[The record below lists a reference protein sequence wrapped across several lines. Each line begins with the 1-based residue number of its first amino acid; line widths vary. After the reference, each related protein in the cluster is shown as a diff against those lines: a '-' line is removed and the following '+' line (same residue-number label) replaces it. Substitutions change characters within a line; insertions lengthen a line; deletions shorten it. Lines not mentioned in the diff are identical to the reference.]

1 MNQEKLKVLEM
12 LEKGTITAEEALRL
26 IELLQKGE
34 DPLKEDEPAV
44 KVTEDECDV
53 IDGNHTNQ
61 DKEAHKEHKNHEPN
75 LDFSWINDLK
85 NNVID
90 SAINISRYVGSQ
102 TYNAFG
108 FGRPDQFYST
118 SCDNIENLKSLK
130 LIGKNDRVE
139 VVGHQED
146 NIKIEARYKLKG
158 DSDLR
163 IEFEEEDGAYK
174 LSYDYN
180 AVHSMGLCI
189 KVPERQIP
197 YLSVDNKNAEIM
209 LKRVNAEKA
218 DLTTKNATIELDTVT
233 GGDLTAETKNA
244 RIYVY
249 DISVSKISLK
259 TDNSVISVKSANAD
273 FAKLLTSNAPINLDG
288 INIREIYAKTSNAGM
303 FFRNFYNDERKT
315 YSLYNLEAYTSNG
328 DLTVEL
334 PLSFEI
340 PCKLNASTSLG
351 HIHTDVENLDYLV
364 DSKDFIKAKSK
375 DYDIAESKI
384 NITLQTSNSNI
395 NIRSLG

>member
-12 LEKGTITAEEALRL
+12 LEKGTISAEEALRL

-34 DPLKEDEPAV
+34 DPLKEDKAAEKIA
-44 KVTEDECDV
+44 EADCDV
-53 IDGNHTNQ
+53 IDDEGCN
-61 DKEAHKEHKNHEPN
+61 KEKETHKEYKHHDPA
-75 LDFSWINDLK
+75 LDFTWINDLK
-85 NNVID
+85 NNIID

-118 SCDNIENLKSLK
+118 SYENIENLKSLK

-146 NIKIEARYKLKG
+146 SIKIEARYKSKG
-158 DSDLR
+158 DFDLR
-163 IEFEEEDGAYK
+163 IEFEDDDGAYK
-174 LSYDYN
+174 LNYDYN

-197 YLSVDNKNAEIM
+197 YLSVDNKNAEII

-259 TDNSVISVKSANAD
+259 TDNAVISVKSANAD
-273 FAKLLTSNAPINLDG
+273 FAKLLTANAPINLDG

-303 FFRNFYNDERKT
+303 FFRNFYNDERKN

-328 DLTVEL
+328 ALTVEL

-340 PCKLNASTSLG
+340 PCKLNASTTLG
-351 HIHTDVENLDYLV
+351 HIQTNVENLEYLV
-364 DSKDFIKAKSK
+364 DSRDFVKAKSK

-395 NIRSLG
+395 NIRSMG